1 MVGRRPV
8 ATEILERRT
17 LLSGG
22 QISGTIFNDANGNS
36 GMIPVRSGCLPLPRI
51 STSTGTANST
61 PASPSRVTSSLG
73 AFTFLNVAPAA
84 YLGAGEVIPSGFTL
98 TTPDEINLTVSA
110 GSSATVA
117 FGNQKAG
124 AISGM
129 VYSDFNGDGL
139 IDGFD
144 TGMSGGTVYIDSN
157 NNGKLDAGEKS
168 VKSLNAGQFN
178 FFNLVPGTYTVREIP
193 PNALSAHH
201 AGCAKRGRH
210 QWSGAWIAFG
220 NQMLAIITGTV
231 YNDINANSGLDTGEP
246 HLPNVKLFLDTNQNG
261 ILDAGEVSTTS
272 AADGTY
278 SFTSLIP
285 GTYRVA
291 EVAPAGFV
299 TGDPVLG

>member
-1 MVGRRPV
+1 MSRP
-8 ATEILERRT
+8 LH
-17 LLSGG
+17 
-22 QISGTIFNDANGNS
+22 
-36 GMIPVRSGCLPLPRI
+36 
-51 STSTGTANST
+51 
-61 PASPSRVTSSLG
+61 
-73 AFTFLNVAPAA
+73 
-84 YLGAGEVIPSGFTL
+84 YLRAQEVIPSGFTL

-178 FFNLVPGTYTVREIP
+178 FFNLVPGTCTVREIP
-193 PNALSAHH
+193 PTRYRLTTQGVRSVVVT
-201 AGCAKRGRH
+201 
-210 QWSGAWIAFG
+210 SGAAPAIAFG

-231 YNDINANSGLDTGEP
+231 YNDINANSGLDTGEHP
-246 HLPNVKLFLDTNQNG
+246 SAERQAVPRYESEWNTRCWRSFDNFRRRWNVFVYQSDSRDLPRG
-261 ILDAGEVSTTS
+261 
-272 AADGTY
+272 
-278 SFTSLIP
+278 
-285 GTYRVA
+285 
-291 EVAPAGFV
+291 
-299 TGDPVLG
+299 